1 MTSEYVALQY
11 HHDNAVATVTLNRPE
26 RYNALTTVIVEQLIA
41 NFETATN
48 DDRVRAIVLTGAGK
62 GFCAGQD
69 ITEFEHIRA
78 QGIPVGEHL
87 RDGYNRLIHLMRTT
101 PKPIIGAIGGVAAGA
116 GASLT
121 LGCDLRIAA
130 DDASFV
136 FGAFLKVGL
145 IPDTGATYLLPQIV
159 GVPRALELML
169 LGDGENRLDAQTA
182 YQYGLVNRVVPRD
195 DLLLTALAVATQL
208 VSLPPLAV
216 GLTKQLTYANT
227 QRTLADALESEAQQ
241 QDVAAQTEDHLE
253 GVAAFLAKRPP
264 HFSGK

>member
-1 MTSEYVALQY
+1 MTNELVTLQY
-11 HHDNAVATVTLNRPE
+11 QQDNAVALVTLNRPE
-26 RYNALTTVIVEQLIA
+26 RYNALTTEIVNHLLSIFEQI
-41 NFETATN
+41 TD
-48 DDRVRAIVLTGAGK
+48 DDRVRAMVLTGAGK

-69 ITEFEHIRA
+69 ITEFEHIRE

-87 RDGYNRLIHLMRTT
+87 RNGYNKLIHLMRTT
-101 PKPIIGAIGGVAAGA
+101 PKPIVGAIGGVAAGA

-136 FGAFLKVGL
+136 FGAFLNVGL

-159 GVPRALELML
+159 GVPRALDLML

-195 DLLLTALAVATQL
+195 ELLPTALATATRL
-208 VSLPPLAV
+208 ASLPPLAV
-216 GLTKQLTYANT
+216 GMTKQLTYANL
-227 QRTLADALESEAQQ
+227 QRTLADALEVEAQQ
-241 QDVAAQTEDHLE
+241 QDVAAQTQDHLE
-253 GVAAFLAKRPP
+253 CVAAFLAKRPP
-264 HFSGK
+264 NFNGK